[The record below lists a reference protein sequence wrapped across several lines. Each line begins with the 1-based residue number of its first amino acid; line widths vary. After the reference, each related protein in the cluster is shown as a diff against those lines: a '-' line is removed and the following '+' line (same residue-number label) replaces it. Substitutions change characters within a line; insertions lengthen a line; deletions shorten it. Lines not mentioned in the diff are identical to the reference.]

1 MNTNE
6 LKEQMAI
13 NNEIGIL
20 GGIEEYMSYS
30 SNAPD
35 KPFFVNIDDAFTKKA
50 RLLQA
55 IRRWQAGAECGYVV
69 KNGIKYYHPNLA
81 LDGEI
86 TGCNFLHHEVFEYAK
101 FRVTNKKKYE
111 TIEKNRLFNNFLS
124 SQPMAFNLF
133 FPLMEIVK
141 CTEGKRRLGS
151 IMASLLDKND
161 VLRIDYVDEVG
172 IEFIPDYREKCLND
186 KTAMDAFF
194 RYVTTKGKSGIV
206 AIETKYTDRLGHNQA
221 ADPTLAIKTATETDG
236 ISQIFTAEGK
246 EKIRSGEIELS
257 QVYRN
262 LLLTETVRINEELG
276 DSASI
281 VIAPKDNTSN
291 KQDENQ
297 LMEILTE
304 RYKYKFQVIA
314 LESFVNGIISGFPD
328 EKIFQKFHHRYL
340 DFRTAEWLLE
350 SYKQ

>member
-35 KPFFVNIDDAFTKKA
+35 KPFFVNTDDAFTKKA

-111 TIEKNRLFNNFLS
+111 TIEKNRLFL
-124 SQPMAFNLF
+124 
-133 FPLMEIVK
+133 
-141 CTEGKRRLGS
+141 C
-151 IMASLLDKND
+151 SLL
-161 VLRIDYVDEVG
+161 
-172 IEFIPDYREKCLND
+172 FI
-186 KTAMDAFF
+186 
-194 RYVTTKGKSGIV
+194 
-206 AIETKYTDRLGHNQA
+206 
-221 ADPTLAIKTATETDG
+221 
-236 ISQIFTAEGK
+236 
-246 EKIRSGEIELS
+246 
-257 QVYRN
+257 
-262 LLLTETVRINEELG
+262 
-276 DSASI
+276 
-281 VIAPKDNTSN
+281 
-291 KQDENQ
+291 
-297 LMEILTE
+297 IL
-304 RYKYKFQVIA
+304 
-314 LESFVNGIISGFPD
+314 
-328 EKIFQKFHHRYL
+328 
-340 DFRTAEWLLE
+340 
-350 SYKQ
+350 